1 MGFIIIILSFII
13 SNTSFIIIILYY
25 NTFYS
30 STYNV
35 CSHHKLARQPTQ
47 PHLPELVLHRRGH
60 QSCQV
65 RGVQTTVR
73 LITRV
78 CSPIHPPHDRDQGL
92 SRFLGLGCRVSPLF
106 QGRAGHRLPE
116 KTTSP
121 PIPTFSHVP
130 SVTPR
135 LHHQL
140 PRQLTCSRGLVD
152 LLARSRQAGHE
163 ASSSALGEHGQLTS
177 DWIQLLLRHRRRRP
191 TIVVVAVWSRR
202 LFQQPPHDRSHGLQ
216 LRGPL
221 LPLLHA
227 RSPQLRHPLDRGLKL
242 DGAAGPRRGRLR
254 QGLLDWGGAPDT
266 RSATVK
272 RAASNSPA
280 VLVISLASASK
291 PRGLS
296 LPFASSAPG
305 TAFVFVR

>member
-1 MGFIIIILSFII
+1 MLTPQI
-13 SNTSFIIIILYY
+13 SSPTHPAPPPGARAAPPWPPVVPGPGGSDHG
-25 NTFYS
+25 S
-30 STYNV
+30 P
-35 CSHHKLARQPTQ
+35 HHPR
-47 PHLPELVLHRRGH
+47 
-60 QSCQV
+60 
-65 RGVQTTVR
+65 
-73 LITRV
+73 

-92 SRFLGLGCRVSPLF
+92 SRLLGLGCRVSPLF
-106 QGRAGHRLPE
+106 QGHTGHPLPE

-140 PRQLTCSRGLVD
+140 PRQLACSRGLVD
-152 LLARSRQAGHE
+152 LLARSRQTGHE

-242 DGAAGPRRGRLR
+242 HGAAGPRRGRLR